1 MFDGAS
7 AMSEA
12 SYRGTLVSQPL
23 PLHELLSRLLQS
35 EPVAQPHR
43 WPCMGTLQCLNEAL
57 ERRSLLDF
65 ANAYLRGIGQI
76 AFANNPISR
85 LLIVLAVGL
94 QSSWSAS
101 TLLVGIAAAT
111 LTACWLKLD
120 RPSIRNG
127 IWGFNGALV
136 GLALGTF
143 GSWGNGGGS
152 LAWLGAIALGATLTT
167 VLMQKLGLWMAVHW
181 RIPAMGIPFHI
192 VAYLFLAIALYVPQ
206 PVFQLGTPP
215 PFLNPAET
223 LAGARLLSALVI
235 GLGQI
240 FFRGALFWLFWP
252 WPCAAQWALWWGCW
266 EERSGWWPGWRW
278 VPI

>member
-1 MFDGAS
+1 
-7 AMSEA
+7 
-12 SYRGTLVSQPL
+12 
-23 PLHELLSRLLQS
+23 
-35 EPVAQPHR
+35 
-43 WPCMGTLQCLNEAL
+43 MGTLQCLNKAL

-76 AFANNPISR
+76 AFANNPISG